1 MNGMEDLNFFPLI
14 DTDTDGT
21 TKAPMFPVH
30 DERSVKGRGGD
41 YLAEYLPKV
50 FRLRAHAGFDRNA
63 DIRCP
68 YCGKTLRR
76 IMSLCIPD
84 ALYRCENC
92 HE

>member
-1 MNGMEDLNFFPLI
+1 MEELNFFPLI

-30 DERSVKGRGGD
+30 DERSIKGRGGD

-50 FRLRAHAGFDRNA
+50 FRLHAHAGFDRNA

-76 IMSLCIPD
+76 ITAASISK